1 MLINCKLKLKQ
12 IYEKKQVFS
21 SLKQEL
27 EKIIADNEVMSAI
40 FIDFCR
46 IIDGQ

>member
-1 MLINCKLKLKQ
+1 M
-12 IYEKKQVFS
+12 KKIEFFS

-27 EKIIADNEVMSAI
+27 EKIISDNEVMSAI